1 MPGIILGPGVKWGTK
16 QKKKS
21 LPKGT
26 YILVM
31 VTENKISNKFSISE
45 GGMSKEANTGEKE
58 TAFPYWNTKRNL
70 VFSDCRSD
78 TV

>member
-1 MPGIILGPGVKWGTK
+1 MLFIEDLRVPGIILGPWGK
-16 QKKKS
+16 VGEQNRKKS

-45 GGMSKEANTGEKE
+45 G
-58 TAFPYWNTKRNL
+58 
-70 VFSDCRSD
+70 V
-78 TV
+78 

>member
-1 MPGIILGPGVKWGTK
+1 MAGIILGPGVKWGTK
-16 QKKKS
+16 QKKKKS

-45 GGMSKEANTGEKE
+45 GGMS
-58 TAFPYWNTKRNL
+58 
-70 VFSDCRSD
+70 CRQK
-78 TV
+78 

>member
-45 GGMSKEANTGEKE
+45 GGMSCGQK
-58 TAFPYWNTKRNL
+58 
-70 VFSDCRSD
+70 
-78 TV
+78 